1 MKVILTCETGLP
13 LLSVF
18 GKMELV
24 SLSQLPRLLR
34 LGVATE
40 VEFLRELFA
49 IAPQRWLW
57 LPLLTQ
63 LTCRCLLASTV
74 DQACVTSLA
83 LHLPHT
89 PRARSFLSAMEGSL
103 SKREYRSQHPG
114 SRCASPRFE
123 NGPRREAV
131 DLRTIWALTS
141 SEIVRVFHGCS
152 ADKHISR
159 KLSPAAA
166 TFLLTRSQHRWSKF
180 LQTFLQLTTKLNP
193 I

>member
-89 PRARSFLSAMEGSL
+89 
-103 SKREYRSQHPG
+103 HP
-114 SRCASPRFE
+114 E
-123 NGPRREAV
+123 LEAFFPLWKV
-131 DLRTIWALTS
+131 A
-141 SEIVRVFHGCS
+141 
-152 ADKHISR
+152 
-159 KLSPAAA
+159 
-166 TFLLTRSQHRWSKF
+166 
-180 LQTFLQLTTKLNP
+180 
-193 I
+193 